1 MEQDW
6 RGWHAFVWH
15 QTFIQ
20 LNVFTQSSVTLC
32 KPACTLITSLSMKLT
47 ALLTPVFFPQW
58 WYRYF
63 CVRYHQRKRNRFGW
77 QVVAWWP
84 DSVNQW
90 GRCSCS
96 STGTCPETSAGQTH
110 SCPHLQIHNII
121 DWSSFYLPV
130 SLHICCFALKNC
142 SGEVYL
148 EVARFKA
155 GLQYSQQSQVNKV
168 LTED

>member
-1 MEQDW
+1 M
-6 RGWHAFVWH
+6 AFVWH

-32 KPACTLITSLSMKLT
+32 KPACMLITSLSMKLT

-58 WYRYF
+58 WYRHF
-63 CVRYHQRKRNRFGW
+63 CVRYHQRKHNRFGW
-77 QVVAWWP
+77 QAVAWWP

-96 STGTCPETSAGQTH
+96 STRTCPETSAGQTH

-121 DWSSFYLPV
+121 NFDWVFICLWAYICAVLLSRIVAERSTWKWLV
-130 SLHICCFALKNC
+130 SKLGC
-142 SGEVYL
+142 SIHSR
-148 EVARFKA
+148 AR
-155 GLQYSQQSQVNKV
+155 
-168 LTED
+168 